1 MTVEAGQ
8 SPAGQPQPQEVA
20 GASEPGSVRRA
31 VVVLGAVASVMVAA
45 DFATKELALATLAYR
60 HDVTVI
66 PGFLYF
72 GLIRNSGAAFSLGAD
87 YTWIFPIVTIAVAI
101 WIGVMARRLR
111 SVPWAIS
118 LGLVLGGAL
127 GNLVDRIFREPAPF
141 LGHVV
146 DFVSVFQPGGGA
158 FPIFNLADS
167 SLSVGVVLAVLLELT
182 GRQRDGSRI
191 SSDGGKQPAPGS
203 SDEKDS
209 PSA

>member
-1 MTVEAGQ
+1 VTVEAEQ
-8 SPAGQPQPQEVA
+8 PPAEA
-20 GASEPGSVRRA
+20 EANRYGSVRRA
-31 VVVLGAVASVMVAA
+31 VTVLGAVATVMVAA
-45 DFATKELALATLAYR
+45 DLATKQLALSTLNYR
-60 HDVTVI
+60 DDVTVI
-66 PGFLYF
+66 PGLLYWS
-72 GLIRNSGAAFSLGAD
+72 LIRNSGAAFSLGAG
-87 YTWIFPIVTIAVAI
+87 YTWIFPLVTIAVVI
-101 WIGVMARRLR
+101 WIGWMATRLR
-111 SVPWAIS
+111 SIPWAIS

-127 GNLVDRIFREPAPF
+127 GNLVDRLFRAPGPF

-191 SSDGGKQPAPGS
+191 SSDGRSKAAPGS